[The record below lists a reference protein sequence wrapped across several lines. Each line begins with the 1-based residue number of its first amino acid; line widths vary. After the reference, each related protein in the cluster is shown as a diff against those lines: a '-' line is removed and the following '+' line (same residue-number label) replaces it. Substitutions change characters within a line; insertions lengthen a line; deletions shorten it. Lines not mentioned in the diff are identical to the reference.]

1 MSPRAA
7 CRLEALGFPEVY
19 DYAAGKADWFAFGY
33 PAEGAVETTKRIGSL
48 LRNDFCRARLTD
60 RLGDVCG
67 ECDEA
72 ESDVCVVTAEDG
84 CVLGVIRGSKLRQDA
99 DLTAEE
105 AMRPGPSTF
114 RPGKTVHEMLEFM
127 QTRNIT
133 KSLVANPTGILL
145 GIVARADLTRA
156 LLQHPPDGIG

>member
-33 PAEGAVETTKRIGSL
+33 PAEGAIDTTRRIGSL

-60 RLGDVCG
+60 RLSDVCR

-72 ESDVCVVTAEDG
+72 ESDMCAVTAEDG
-84 CVLGVIRGSKLRQDA
+84 CLLGVIRGSKLRQDA

-114 RPGKTVHEMLEFM
+114 RPGKTIQEMLEFM
-127 QTRNIT
+127 QTRNVT
-133 KSLVANPTGILL
+133 KSLVTNSSGILL
-145 GIVARADLTRA
+145 GIVARSDLERA
-156 LLQHPPDGIG
+156 SVEQPPDGIG